1 MPPTL
6 AQVLRA
12 FLYLG
17 ATSFG
22 GGRTAYF
29 YDILVRRRRW
39 IPTAGFLEDLTLGQ
53 MVPGPNVTNLAVVV
67 GHRLAGLAGS
77 VIAFGAVLL
86 PGAAALMFL
95 TVLYFHAGI
104 PSSAQA
110 LIRGGAAAVAGLVV
124 VMTLRLAA
132 TLRDWRSIAIVVVTF
147 VAVGVLRLNT
157 VATVFVVG
165 GVSLWLHRPRA

>member
-1 MPPTL
+1 MQPTI

-29 YDILVRRRRW
+29 YDFLVARRRW
-39 IPTAGFLEDLTLGQ
+39 IPTKDFLEDLTLGQ
-53 MVPGPNVTNLAVVV
+53 MIPGPNVTNLAVVV

-77 VIAFGAVLL
+77 LLAFGAVLL
-86 PGAAALMFL
+86 PGAVAVMLL
-95 TVLYFHAGI
+95 TVLYFHTGI
-104 PSSAQA
+104 PAGGQA

-132 TLRDWRSIAIVVVTF
+132 TLRHWRAVVLVVVTF
-147 VAVGVLRLNT
+147 VAVGILRSNT
-157 VATVFVVG
+157 LATILVVG
-165 GVSLWLHRPRA
+165 GVSLWLHRPRV